1 MPTVTLSALGRFRMA
16 VQEGASLDIWGW
28 NEASLPE
35 TRERPRIRVRWSW
48 FLEKGAASGSTADVK
63 FINASEEE
71 SHQVLMSFASLVDNV
86 LFFLCSRRS
95 YK

>member
-1 MPTVTLSALGRFRMA
+1 MPTVTLSALERFRMA
-16 VQEGASLDIWGW
+16 VQEGASLGIWGW

-35 TRERPRIRVRWSW
+35 TRERPRIGVRWIW
-48 FLEKGAASGSTADVK
+48 FLEKGVASGSTTDIK
-63 FINASEEE
+63 FIDSSEEQ
-71 SHQVLMSFASLVDNV
+71 SLQVLMSFTSLVDNV